1 MPLIDSSTFFLML
14 FGSDELEPF
23 IGKLSMAIHVECMN
37 GSREIDEEV
46 VEYEQRRREVLL
58 AGLLRD
64 RIQPFIDATSEEEI
78 RNWQE
83 QMKQQSKSLCL
94 QGSFGEA
101 IVEAVG
107 WVYENYANQFIGKL
121 DSFMGYEARVAKFKA
136 RNRKLGNYWSTAINA
151 IKVSQAARSIQK
163 EEKKQAA
170 SSSGNADTE
179 PPSMK
184 VDPAQIE
191 AALPLILQTLL
202 KLCLIDIES
211 TIRNAAKKVLKDMS
225 ATETTRRKRAES
237 LIILGKIM
245 QDASSLHKV
254 EHQNDPAVDPIE
266 QVENALKRANAKADE
281 ERIKG
286 SKTSS

>member
-1 MPLIDSSTFFLML
+1 
-14 FGSDELEPF
+14 
-23 IGKLSMAIHVECMN
+23 
-37 GSREIDEEV
+37 
-46 VEYEQRRREVLL
+46 VLL

-64 RIQPFIDATSEEEI
+64 RIQPFIDAASEEEI
-78 RNWQE
+78 RDWQE
-83 QMKQQSKSLCL
+83 KMKQQSKSLCL

-101 IVEAVG
+101 IVEAIG

-136 RNRKLGNYWSTAINA
+136 RNRKLGNYWSTAVNA
-151 IKVSQAARSIQK
+151 IKVSQAARNIHK

-170 SSSGNADTE
+170 CSSNADTD
-179 PPSMK
+179 PSSIK

-202 KLCLIDIES
+202 KLCLIDIEG
-211 TIRNAAKKVLKDMS
+211 TIRNTVKKVLKDMS
-225 ATETTRRKRAES
+225 ATEITRRRRAES

-254 EHQNDPAVDPIE
+254 EHQNDPVDPIR
-266 QVENALKRANAKADE
+266 QVENALLRANAKADE
-281 ERIKG
+281 ERMKG
-286 SKTSS
+286 SKTNFKVQL